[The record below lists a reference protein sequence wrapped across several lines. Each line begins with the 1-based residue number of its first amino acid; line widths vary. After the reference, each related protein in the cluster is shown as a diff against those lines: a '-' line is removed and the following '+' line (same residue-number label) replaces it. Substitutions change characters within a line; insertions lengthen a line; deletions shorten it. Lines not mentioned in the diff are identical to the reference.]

1 MILQDKVV
9 EGISILGKRMY
20 QHGKLIVGVV
30 ISKNESKFFP
40 FETKHF
46 PANLLLGQIGLG
58 TFQKELQLGSNGQ
71 RSRISME
78 GNLFHNMVIPVL
90 TEEFRLT
97 EPVTN
102 AFHIRH
108 GKYFVLGTNSLKDEL
123 TCMQHSSRILLT
135 VDKHFSFQQENYNIS
150 SHFAPADGIL

>member
-1 MILQDKVV
+1 
-9 EGISILGKRMY
+9 
-20 QHGKLIVGVV
+20 
-30 ISKNESKFFP
+30 
-40 FETKHF
+40 
-46 PANLLLGQIGLG
+46 
-58 TFQKELQLGSNGQ
+58 
-71 RSRISME
+71 
-78 GNLFHNMVIPVL
+78 MVIPVL

-135 VDKHFSFQQENYNIS
+135 VDKHFSFQQENYNIFLTLSRRQMES
-150 SHFAPADGIL
+150 SGVGSIYYCIVHSLGTLSALFLPLQAEELGIGK